1 MGISAKEQKKSVSDA
16 AEKGIKEEK
25 CQ

>member
-16 AEKGIKEEK
+16 AEKGSKEEK